1 MFKKNSNQITM
12 DMQKIYSVYDS
23 VSKQYRGTFYH
34 STDAEMIKVSLPSL
48 LMEFPL
54 RDISIYCVGY
64 FDPTTGD
71 IKPCHHVKI
80 PLDSYTF
87 PHSRLSSK
95 GDDLTLDEVAT
106 EMQKTKNEMIAKMGE
121 RTTGDVQNENLEKG
135 DKVNE

>member
-1 MFKKNSNQITM
+1 MFKKKSNQITM

-48 LMEFPL
+48 LMEFAL
-54 RDISIYCVGY
+54 RDISIYRVGY

-71 IKPCHHVKI
+71 IKPCNHVKI

-95 GDDLTLDEVAT
+95 GDDLTLDEVAD
-106 EMQKTKNEMIAKMGE
+106 EMQKTKNEMIAKISE
-121 RTTGDVQNENLEKG
+121 SKIEEVKKDE
-135 DKVNE
+135 